1 MLVHRVMK
9 RGCLLF
15 LLLICALPGLSITP
29 AVVPQKDAQDY
40 VSRWFGIRLPSQP
53 DSLSGRSYWTVL
65 PLVRYSVVTSWVG
78 QVTAAGGFY
87 LDRNPATR
95 MSTLVAAASYTFNRQ
110 SFFPLSAVLW
120 WKGNDW
126 NLPFDWRYMHFPV
139 QDFGRDVG
147 NLEGKSYHLDFNYLK
162 LHQTLLRRTRDSWYA
177 GVGLY
182 VDAVWNIAAEPSPPG
197 ITNVLEENGGKNSER
212 AISPA
217 VRIQHDSRSNILN
230 PEKGWYLSMIYRP
243 TPAIR
248 GFQQDWQSL
257 LIDARLY
264 LRPTPS
270 SRNVLALWS
279 FNWFTLGGSRAPY
292 LLLPSTGWDEQLN
305 TGRGYIQGRFRARNM
320 VYAEAEYRFG
330 ISRNGLLGGVVFS
343 NLQGFSKDYA
353 KAGMAFFPAAGMGL
367 RIKLNKNSRANICI
381 DYAVGVN
388 GSHGFSFNL
397 GEIF

>member
-15 LLLICALPGLSITP
+15 LLLICALPGLSTTP

-40 VSRWFGIRLPSQP
+40 VSRWLGFRIQTQP
-53 DSLSGRSYWTVL
+53 DSITGRSYWTVL
-65 PLVRYSVVTSWVG
+65 PLIRYSVVTSWVA

-87 LDRNPATR
+87 LDRNPETR

-139 QDFGRDVG
+139 QDFGNDVR
-147 NLEGKSYHLDFNYLK
+147 NIEGKSYHLDFNYLK
-162 LHQTLLRRTRDSWYA
+162 LHQSLLHKTRDNWYA
-177 GVGLY
+177 GLGLY
-182 VDAVWNIAAEPSPPG
+182 VDAFWNIAAEASPTG
-197 ITNVLEENGGKNSER
+197 ITNVLLENGGKNFER
-212 AISPA
+212 AISP
-217 VRIQHDSRSNILN
+217 VFRIQHDNRSNVLN

-248 GFQQDWQSL
+248 SFQEGWQSL
-257 LIDARLY
+257 LIDARVY
-264 LRPTPS
+264 VRPS
-270 SRNVLALWS
+270 AASRNVLALWS
-279 FNWFTLGGSRAPY
+279 FNWFTLGGAKAPY

-343 NLQGFSKDYA
+343 NLQGFSKDFGQT
-353 KAGMAFFPAAGMGL
+353 GMAFFPAAGMGL
-367 RIKLNKNSRANICI
+367 RLKLNKNSRANICI